1 MTIDATF
8 WVAISFFIF
17 IAVLVYLKVPN
28 KVNLSLVGKINEIK
42 KELNEA
48 EKLKQEAKIIL
59 SAYEKKIDKSTLESK
74 KIIDIAKTESEK
86 NIIESTKKFHLVIE
100 ERKKNV
106 DQKIV
111 QMKENALK
119 DIKKASVLIA
129 IEAVKNLIENSIDK
143 NKVENYYNKSLQQAK
158 TAIKQTKI

>member
-17 IAVLVYLKVPN
+17 IAALVYLKVPN

-48 EKLKQEAKIIL
+48 EKLKQEAKVIL
-59 SAYEKKIDKSTLESK
+59 SDYEKKIDKSTLESK

-106 DQKIV
+106 DQKII

-119 DIKKASVLIA
+119 DIKKASILIA

>member
-59 SAYEKKIDKSTLESK
+59 SDYEKKIDKSTLESK

>member
-59 SAYEKKIDKSTLESK
+59 SDYEKKIDKSTLESK

-106 DQKIV
+106 DQKII

>member
-1 MTIDATF
+1 MIIDATF

-17 IAVLVYLKVPN
+17 IAALVYLKVPN
-28 KVNLSLVGKINEIK
+28 KINLSLIGKISEIK

-59 SAYEKKIDKSTLESK
+59 SDYEKKIDKSTLESK
-74 KIIDIAKTESEK
+74 NIIDSAKKESEK
-86 NIIESTKKFHLVIE
+86 NIIESTKKFHLIIE
-100 ERKKNV
+100 ERKKNA
-106 DQKIV
+106 DQKII

-119 DIKKASVLIA
+119 DIKKASVVIA
-129 IEAVKNLIENSIDK
+129 IKAVKNLIENSIDK
-143 NKVENYYNKSLQQAK
+143 NKIENYYNKSLQQAK

>member
-59 SAYEKKIDKSTLESK
+59 SDYEKKIDKSTSESK
-74 KIIDIAKTESEK
+74 KIIDIAKK
-86 NIIESTKKFHLVIE
+86 
-100 ERKKNV
+100 RK
-106 DQKIV
+106 
-111 QMKENALK
+111 
-119 DIKKASVLIA
+119 
-129 IEAVKNLIENSIDK
+129 
-143 NKVENYYNKSLQQAK
+143 
-158 TAIKQTKI
+158 

>member
-17 IAVLVYLKVPN
+17 IAALVYLKVPN
-28 KVNLSLVGKINEIK
+28 KINLSLIGKISEIK

-59 SAYEKKIDKSTLESK
+59 SDYEKKIDKSTLESK
-74 KIIDIAKTESEK
+74 KIIDAAKKESEK
-86 NIIESTKKFHLVIE
+86 NIIESTKKFHLIIE
-100 ERKKNV
+100 ERKKNA
-106 DQKIV
+106 DKKII
-111 QMKENALK
+111 QMKENALR
-119 DIKKASVLIA
+119 DIKKASVVIA
-129 IEAVKNLIENSIDK
+129 IEGVKNLIENSIDK
-143 NKVENYYNKSLQQAK
+143 NKIENYYNKSLQQAK

>member
-17 IAVLVYLKVPN
+17 IAALVYLKVPN

-59 SAYEKKIDKSTLESK
+59 SDYEKKIDKSTLESK

-106 DQKIV
+106 DQKII

-119 DIKKASVLIA
+119 DIKKASVIIA

>member
-8 WVAISFFIF
+8 WVAVSFFIF
-17 IAVLVYLKVPN
+17 IIVLVYLKVPN
-28 KVNLSLVGKINEIK
+28 KVNLSLVEKINEIK

-59 SAYEKKIDKSTLESK
+59 SDYEKKIDKSTSESK
-74 KIIDIAKTESEK
+74 KIIDIAKKESEK
-86 NIIESTKKFHLVIE
+86 NILESTNKFHLIIE
-100 ERKKNV
+100 ERKKNM

-119 DIKKASVLIA
+119 DIKKASVIIA
-129 IEAVKNLIENSIDK
+129 IEAVKNLIEHSIDK

>member
-17 IAVLVYLKVPN
+17 IAALVYLKVPN
-28 KVNLSLVGKINEIK
+28 KINLSLIGKISEIK

-59 SAYEKKIDKSTLESK
+59 SDYEKKIDKSTLESK
-74 KIIDIAKTESEK
+74 NIIDSAKKESEK
-86 NIIESTKKFHLVIE
+86 NIIESTKKFHLIIE
-100 ERKKNV
+100 ERKKNA
-106 DQKIV
+106 DQKII

-119 DIKKASVLIA
+119 DIKKASVIIA
-129 IEAVKNLIENSIDK
+129 IEAVKNLIEHSIDK

>member
-17 IAVLVYLKVPN
+17 IAALVYLKVPN

-59 SAYEKKIDKSTLESK
+59 SDYEKKIDKSTLESK

-106 DQKIV
+106 DQKII

-119 DIKKASVLIA
+119 DIKKASILIA

>member
-8 WVAISFFIF
+8 WVAVSFFIF
-17 IAVLVYLKVPN
+17 IIVLVYLKVPN
-28 KVNLSLVGKINEIK
+28 KVNLSLVEKINEIK

-59 SAYEKKIDKSTLESK
+59 SDYEKKIDKSTLESK
-74 KIIDIAKTESEK
+74 KIIDIAKKESEK
-86 NIIESTKKFHLVIE
+86 NILESTNKFHLIIE
-100 ERKKNV
+100 ERKKNM

-119 DIKKASVLIA
+119 DIKKASVIIA
-129 IEAVKNLIENSIDK
+129 IEAVKNLIEHSIDK

-158 TAIKQTKI
+158 AAIKQTKI

>member
-17 IAVLVYLKVPN
+17 IAALVYLKVPN
-28 KVNLSLVGKINEIK
+28 KINLSLIGKISEIK

-59 SAYEKKIDKSTLESK
+59 SDYEKKIDKSTLESK
-74 KIIDIAKTESEK
+74 NIIDSAKKESEK
-86 NIIESTKKFHLVIE
+86 NIIESTKKFHLIIE

-106 DQKIV
+106 DQKII

-119 DIKKASVLIA
+119 DIKKASVVIA
-129 IEAVKNLIENSIDK
+129 IETVKNLIENSIDK
-143 NKVENYYNKSLQQAK
+143 NKIENYYNKSLQQAK

>member
-8 WVAISFFIF
+8 WVAVSFFIF
-17 IAVLVYLKVPN
+17 IIVLVYLKVPN
-28 KVNLSLVGKINEIK
+28 KVNLSLVEKINEIK

-59 SAYEKKIDKSTLESK
+59 SDYEKKIDKSTLESK
-74 KIIDIAKTESEK
+74 KIIDIAKKESEK
-86 NIIESTKKFHLVIE
+86 NILESTNKFHLIIE

-106 DQKIV
+106 DQKII

-119 DIKKASVLIA
+119 DIKKASVVIA
-129 IEAVKNLIENSIDK
+129 IETVKNLIENSIDK
-143 NKVENYYNKSLQQAK
+143 NKIENYYNKSLQQAK

>member
-8 WVAISFFIF
+8 WVAVSFFIF
-17 IAVLVYLKVPN
+17 IIVLVYLKVPN
-28 KVNLSLVGKINEIK
+28 KVNLSLVEKINEIK

-59 SAYEKKIDKSTLESK
+59 SDYEKKIDKSTLESK

>member
-8 WVAISFFIF
+8 WVAVSFFIF
-17 IAVLVYLKVPN
+17 IIVLVYLKVPN
-28 KVNLSLVGKINEIK
+28 KVNLSLVEKINEIK

-59 SAYEKKIDKSTLESK
+59 SDYEKKIDKSTLESK
-74 KIIDIAKTESEK
+74 KIIDIAKKESEK
-86 NIIESTKKFHLVIE
+86 NILESTNKFHLIIE
-100 ERKKNV
+100 ERKKNM

-119 DIKKASVLIA
+119 DIKKASVIIA
-129 IEAVKNLIENSIDK
+129 IEAVKNLIEHSIDK

>member
-48 EKLKQEAKIIL
+48 EKLKQEANIIL
-59 SAYEKKIDKSTLESK
+59 SDYEKKIDKSTLESK

>member
-17 IAVLVYLKVPN
+17 IAALVYLKVPN
-28 KVNLSLVGKINEIK
+28 KINLSLIGKISEIK

-59 SAYEKKIDKSTLESK
+59 SDYEKKIDKSTLESK
-74 KIIDIAKTESEK
+74 NIIDSAKKESEK
-86 NIIESTKKFHLVIE
+86 NIIESTKKFHLIIE

-106 DQKIV
+106 DQKII

-119 DIKKASVLIA
+119 DIKKASVVIA

-143 NKVENYYNKSLQQAK
+143 NKIENYYNKSLQQAK

>member
-8 WVAISFFIF
+8 WGAISFFIF
-17 IAVLVYLKVPN
+17 IAALVYLKVPN
-28 KVNLSLVGKINEIK
+28 KINLSLIGKISEIK

-59 SAYEKKIDKSTLESK
+59 SDYEKKIDKSTLESK